1 MKIILFLLFTF
12 NLAFSETIYASFNV
26 EALKHSKLSLESIG
40 LVDKIFVN
48 IGQKVKKGELLL
60 ILNQENEKI
69 ALENAQNAY
78 KIALENAQNAYKIAL
93 EKYKNIQSKMQKIQA
108 VKNVIDKQSYENM
121 QTEFNTANLNLIAAK
136 INIAHYKNILEK
148 KELRAPYD
156 AIVANKFIQ
165 VGEGVSG
172 VAQPLIEIFSYPQNK
187 LVLSFDEKYKNKVKI
202 ADEFLYKI
210 DQNQTQY
217 KGKISL
223 IYPSIEIK
231 TRKIYAEVETQNLTP
246 GLFGEGSII
255 TKD

>member
-60 ILNQENEKI
+60 ILNQENE
-69 ALENAQNAY
+69 